1 MVGSASYE
9 FALPY
14 DGELKKGLTV
24 IGLEY
29 SYGDFYPSVAI
40 YNGNKWVSSNGNI
53 GISSIQLKN
62 SILSLSSCPYLF
74 LIILT
79 SSKEKPKSNKY
90 SIIHYLHFYVKD
102 ELS

>member
-1 MVGSASYE
+1 MAGSASYE
-9 FALPY
+9 FAIPY

-40 YNGNKWVSSNGNI
+40 YDGNKWVRSNGNI

-62 SILSLSSCPYLF
+62 SILSLTVSMVAYSPYYYISVF
-74 LIILT
+74 QT
-79 SSKEKPKSNKY
+79 ENFPT
-90 SIIHYLHFYVKD
+90 
-102 ELS
+102 E

>member
-1 MVGSASYE
+1 MAGSTSCE

-14 DGELKKGLTV
+14 DGKLKKGLTV

-62 SILSLSSCPYLF
+62 SILSLIVSMVAYSPYY
-74 LIILT
+74 I
-79 SSKEKPKSNKY
+79 
-90 SIIHYLHFYVKD
+90 SIFQT
-102 ELS
+102 ENFTTE

>member
-1 MVGSASYE
+1 MAGSTNYE

-40 YNGNKWVSSNGNI
+40 YDGNEWVSSNGNI
-53 GISSIQLKN
+53 GISSITLKN
-62 SILSLSSCPYLF
+62 SILSLTVLMVAYSPYYISVF
-74 LIILT
+74 QT
-79 SSKEKPKSNKY
+79 ENFPT
-90 SIIHYLHFYVKD
+90 
-102 ELS
+102 E

>member
-1 MVGSASYE
+1 MAASANYE
-9 FALPY
+9 FASPY

-40 YNGNKWVSSNGNI
+40 YDGNKWVYSNGNI

-62 SILSLSSCPYLF
+62 SILSFTVLMVAHSPYYISVFQTENF
-74 LIILT
+74 LT
-79 SSKEKPKSNKY
+79 E
-90 SIIHYLHFYVKD
+90 
-102 ELS
+102 